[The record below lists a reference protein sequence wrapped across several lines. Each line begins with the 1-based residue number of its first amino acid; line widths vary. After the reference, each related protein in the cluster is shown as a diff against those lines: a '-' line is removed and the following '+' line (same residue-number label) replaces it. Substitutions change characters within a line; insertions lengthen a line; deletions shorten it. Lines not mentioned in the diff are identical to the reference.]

1 MQKEIQN
8 SIQML
13 NEKSYE
19 TTKIAKLM
27 VPNEIFERQVVGD
40 DRSSGSYRGKL
51 KKGNNANI
59 KSSEIN
65 KSLHK
70 KSYGGPVANKN
81 HERRNS

>member
-1 MQKEIQN
+1 MHED
-8 SIQML
+8 
-13 NEKSYE
+13 KSYQ
-19 TTKIAKLM
+19 TTNIAKLM
-27 VPNEIFERQVVGD
+27 VPNELFERQVVRD

-70 KSYGGPVANKN
+70 
-81 HERRNS
+81 